1 MLSTRG
7 GGGRLAGGTY
17 MWVWQRAC
25 CSRWVHRC
33 GNGRVCRCRVGV
45 SAGVGMDEC
54 GCGVGVGMDEFA
66 CVGWVC
72 L

>member
-25 CSRWVHRC
+25 CSRRVHRC
-33 GNGRVCRCRVGV
+33 GNERVRRCRVGV
-45 SAGVGMDEC
+45 SAGVGMDEF
-54 GCGVGVGMDEFA
+54 VG
-66 CVGWVC
+66 VGWVC
-72 L
+72 PRVWEW